1 MKNKSAEFFRN
12 FEIFNNENL
21 GKVRTLTDEE
31 NNIWFF
37 ANDIC
42 ECLGYNKE
50 HYSHIISKHSDPED
64 RRALKYGDSH
74 ESCKSD
80 LWVGND
86 RKAKTFIN
94 EAGMYQL
101 IFTSQMP
108 AANQFKKWV
117 THEVIPSI
125 KEHGGYILGQEKLA
139 EKDRAMTD
147 KLIGDLH
154 DKIAFLQKQR
164 HMHIANGK
172 ALKEENK
179 DLKAKTAKLNNYLQE
194 EEDRNES
201 LYLELKGKELEITQL
216 MNRIEQL
223 EDPETFE
230 MKQNAIRNRGTND
243 VKYVSADGL
252 VSSQPYEVDR

>member
-1 MKNKSAEFFRN
+1 MNKSAEFFKN

-42 ECLGYNKE
+42 ECLGYERGHFADRITE
-50 HYSHIISKHSDPED
+50 HTDPED
-64 RRALKYGDSH
+64 RRALKYGDSP
-74 ESCKSD
+74 ESGKSN
-80 LWVGND
+80 LWNGND

-101 IFTSQMP
+101 IFESGKP
-108 AANQFKKWV
+108 DAKRFKNWV

-125 KEHGGYILGQEKLA
+125 REHGGYILGQEKLA

-147 KLIGDLH
+147 KLIDQLS

-172 ALKEENK
+172 VLKEENK
-179 DLKAKTAKLNNYLQE
+179 DLKAKNAKLNNYLQE

-201 LYLELKGKELEITQL
+201 LYLELKGKELEITRL

-223 EDPETFE
+223 EDPEAFE

-252 VSSQPYEVDR
+252 VSSEPYEVER

>member
-1 MKNKSAEFFRN
+1 MKNKSAEFFKN
-12 FEIFNNENL
+12 FEIFNKENL
-21 GKVRTLTDEE
+21 GSVRTLADKEG
-31 NNIWFF
+31 NIWFL

-42 ECLGYNKE
+42 ECLEYENNRKAIAD
-50 HYSHIISKHSDPED
+50 HTDLDD
-64 RRALKYGDSH
+64 RKALKYKDCN
-74 ESCKSD
+74 ESLRTK
-80 LWVGND
+80 LFGEND
-86 RKAKTFIN
+86 FKDKVFIN
-94 EAGMYQL
+94 EAGMYQM
-101 IFTSQMP
+101 IFESHMP
-108 AANQFKKWV
+108 KAIPFKRWIC
-117 THEVIPSI
+117 HEVIPSI
-125 KEHGGYILGQEKLA
+125 REHGGYILGQEKLT
-139 EKDRAMTD
+139 EKDRATTD
-147 KLIGDLH
+147 KLVEQLS

-230 MKQNAIRNRGTND
+230 MKQNAIRNRGAKD

-252 VSSQPYEVDR
+252 VSSEPYEVDR